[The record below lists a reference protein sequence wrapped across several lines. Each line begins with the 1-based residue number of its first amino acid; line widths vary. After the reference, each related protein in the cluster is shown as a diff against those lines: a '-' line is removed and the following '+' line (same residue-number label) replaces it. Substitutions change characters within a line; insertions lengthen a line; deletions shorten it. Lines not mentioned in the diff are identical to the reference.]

1 MPQDWEAV
9 YRAAVLEMDRDKMA
23 ERIDVAISVLT
34 GRLLEA
40 GSSPEHNIER
50 RRIVDALPHSG
61 CNPPHRTPDLSLT
74 RKGQSR
80 NCDGVTLCQV
90 VSFERSREPA

>member
-50 RRIVDALPHSG
+50 RRIVDALHTLDVIR
-61 CNPPHRTPDLSLT
+61 RTELQIS
-74 RKGQSR
+74 
-80 NCDGVTLCQV
+80 
-90 VSFERSREPA
+90 A